1 MSSITQAPVTPPD
14 TLERAEEALLATA
27 GIPIERHDA
36 EVHGIRLHYLT
47 CGDGEPLVLLH
58 GRGDAGALFTPILPQ
73 LAKERRIITLDLPGW
88 GLSEKPPFT
97 GTTERDALNVWVE
110 GVAGFLE
117 MLGLESVDLLGHS
130 MGGFTALGM
139 ALAHPERVG
148 RLILVDAAGLGT
160 DIQWDARLY
169 YTLGPE
175 KLHRRLGPRFT
186 RLVLRKSGAGYAAD
200 LPPEYFDLAQALL
213 TQAEVIPSGAAAFN
227 RWINLSGVHLTLTDR
242 LKELEMPVLL
252 LWGDSDPI
260 CHYGNALV
268 AARQL
273 RDGQLVAFSHGGHAP
288 FRERPDDFAHVLLTW
303 LKGIYVPGRV

>member
-1 MSSITQAPVTPPD
+1 MSSTTQAPVTPPD

-27 GIPIERHDA
+27 GISIERHDA
-36 EVHGIRLHYLT
+36 DVRGVRLHYLT

-73 LAKERRIITLDLPGW
+73 LAKERRVITLDLPGW
-88 GLSEKPPFT
+88 GLSDKPPFT
-97 GTTERDALNVWVE
+97 GSTARDALNLWVE
-110 GVAGFLE
+110 SVAGFLE
-117 MLGLESVDLLGHS
+117 QQGLESVDLLGHS

-139 ALAHPERVG
+139 ALAHPERVS
-148 RLILVDAAGLGT
+148 RLILVDAAGLGM
-160 DIQWDARLY
+160 DMQWDARLY
-169 YTLGPE
+169 FALGPE
-175 KLHRRLGPRFT
+175 KLHRRMGPRFT
-186 RLVLRKSGAGYAAD
+186 RWVLRKSSAEYIED
-200 LPPEYFDLAQALL
+200 LPEEFFALAQALL

-227 RWINLSGVHLTLTDR
+227 RWINLTGVHLILTDR
-242 LKELEMPVLL
+242 LKELDMPVLL

-273 RDGQLVAFSHGGHAP
+273 RDGQLVAFTHGGHVP

-303 LKGIYVPGRV
+303 LKGIYVPARV